1 MRSGEYRLLLG
12 WECFWSLALTTP
24 TSTPT
29 SAEPWPGWHPHLL
42 MHLSGL
48 SAGGRTQLTR
58 DTQVGAGSS
67 FRRGPVQTL
76 PPPPPTPPSPLCGLF
91 SCWQS
96 AWACMEAGG
105 GSVSGNKA
113 PFLPSPRN
121 AWHPSCACL
130 DLYLLARPQAGLA
143 ALALEGVECCAV
155 AQHPMSFSTHIH
167 TRAHL
172 AQPSGGAV
180 DPVHKR

>member
-76 PPPPPTPPSPLCGLF
+76 PPPPHTTITTVWVVQLLAECLGMHGGRGRLSFGQQSPLSPQPQECL
-91 SCWQS
+91 
-96 AWACMEAGG
+96 
-105 GSVSGNKA
+105 A
-113 PFLPSPRN
+113 PLLCLP
-121 AWHPSCACL
+121 
-130 DLYLLARPQAGLA
+130 
-143 ALALEGVECCAV
+143 
-155 AQHPMSFSTHIH
+155 
-167 TRAHL
+167 
-172 AQPSGGAV
+172 
-180 DPVHKR
+180 